1 MRPLS
6 HRFHRV
12 FGLPPGRYRRAAG
25 RQEPTEPLAQA
36 GLAALNDRVW
46 RAV

>member
-1 MRPLS
+1 MKPVSGRT
-6 HRFHRV
+6 
-12 FGLPPGRYRRAAG
+12 PGRYRRAG
-25 RQEPTEPLAQA
+25 SRHEPPEPLAQA